1 MIKRTETEHTV
12 QFELGCGTK
21 LQLNKKCMTEV
32 GEALEL
38 LCRLDK
44 ALQHIM
50 PLPSEQIAEI
60 MEAHTEGRLT
70 IWPRTGQELWFDAT
84 GMCER
89 CPAAES
95 DRCPHQDEV
104 AIGFYPDCVP
114 YVSSESWLG
123 GEDTDQRNA
132 FLDGDYYMTEDEA
145 FVALMK
151 KGESE

>member
-12 QFELGCGTK
+12 QFELSCGTK

-60 MEAHTEGRLT
+60 VEANAEGRLT

-123 GEDTDQRNA
+123 GMDPEQLSA
-132 FLDGDYYMTEDEA
+132 FLEGYYYLTEEEA
-145 FVALMK
+145 ELALRR
-151 KGESE
+151 KGEQK